1 VFVRVRKDILIRLW
15 ILIGILILAYNALGA
30 RSVDEQVKML
40 AERYRQVE
48 DQLARSIRYASKDES
63 GAATTVRQEW
73 YNGAE
78 DLIKAAVERN
88 DASGRELTEYIPHDL
103 GSDFGWRGLFLLTRK
118 ETPLPHGGMQ
128 VEESRKYFGETEEG
142 NDQLIRELRKSARFK
157 PGEPTDTVHVPDVV
171 VDLSKQNKAEG
182 GAEEFGLG
190 EPHELSAAL
199 RKVGPPQF
207 FDPFA
212 SVKGDSDKFRVIH
225 GSASPDGRFA
235 IAMGLPPGQSNWDAL
250 YEDESYFYENGA
262 RDYDA
267 PNYVV
272 DLTQRKILGETHCNY
287 FGTKRRYNHQQ
298 CILRWSPDSLKF
310 VQLWDDKW
318 SSTECVAGKISPGPK
333 LAGAVDLDKAI
344 GKKTYAFVKKRF
356 DSENGGA
363 GELSLQ
369 INKVSN
375 DGTIDLEASEQCRF
389 GDCRGETIFK
399 VNERLRLSDGPKG
412 PRLEIL
418 KMRRLPNEQ

>member
-1 VFVRVRKDILIRLW
+1 MKRNILIRLW
-15 ILIGILILAYNALGA
+15 VVIGILTIAYNASAA

-48 DQLARSIRYASKDES
+48 DQLTRSIRYTSKDES
-63 GAATTVRQEW
+63 GGATKVRQEW

-118 ETPLPHGGMQ
+118 ETPLPDGGMQ

-142 NDQLIRELRKSARFK
+142 LDQLIRELRKSARFK
-157 PGEPTDTVHVPDVV
+157 PGEPTDTVHVPNVV
-171 VDLSKQNKAEG
+171 VDLSKQNKSEG

-190 EPHELSAAL
+190 EPHELSPAL
-199 RKVGPPQF
+199 RKIGPPQF

-212 SVKGDSDKFRVIH
+212 NVQGDSDKYRVIH

-235 IAMGLPPGQSNWDAL
+235 IAMGLPPGQSSWDAL

-262 RDYDA
+262 RDYDV

-272 DLTQRKILGETHCNY
+272 DLTQRKILGETHCHY
-287 FGTKRRYNHQQ
+287 FGTERRYNHQQ
-298 CILRWSPDSLKF
+298 CILTWAPDSLTF

-333 LAGAVDLDKAI
+333 LAGAVDLDEAI
-344 GKKTYAFVKKRF
+344 GKKTYAFVKKRS
-356 DSENGGA
+356 DSENGA

-369 INKVSN
+369 FKKVSN

-389 GDCRGETIFK
+389 GDCRGQTTFK
-399 VNERLRLSDGPKG
+399 VNERLRLSDDPKG

-418 KMRRLPNEQ
+418 KMRRLPNDQ

>member
-1 VFVRVRKDILIRLW
+1 MKRNILIRLW
-15 ILIGILILAYNALGA
+15 VVIGILTLARNASGA

-48 DQLARSIRYASKDES
+48 DQLARSIRYTSKDES
-63 GAATTVRQEW
+63 GGATTVRQEW

-78 DLIKAAVERN
+78 DLIKAAVERT
-88 DASGRELTEYIPHDL
+88 DASGRQLTEYVPHDL

-118 ETPLPHGGMQ
+118 ETPLPDGGMQ
-128 VEESRKYFGETEEG
+128 VEESRKYLGETEEG

-157 PGEPTDTVHVPDVV
+157 LGEPTDTVHVPNVE
-171 VDLSKQNKAEG
+171 VDLSKEKNRDSV
-182 GAEEFGLG
+182 AEEFGLG

-212 SVKGDSDKFRVIH
+212 NVQGDSDKYRVIH
-225 GSASPDGRFA
+225 GSVSPDGRLA

-262 RDYDA
+262 RDYDV

-272 DLTQRKILGETHCNY
+272 DLTQRKILGETHCHY

-298 CILRWSPDSLKF
+298 CILTWSPDSLTF

-318 SSTECVAGKISPGPK
+318 SSVECVAGKISPGPK
-333 LAGAVDLDKAI
+333 LGAVDLYEAI
-344 GKKTYAFVKKRF
+344 AKKTYAFVKKRS
-356 DSENGGA
+356 DSENGA

-369 INKVSN
+369 IKKVSN

-399 VNERLRLSDGPKG
+399 VTERLRLSDSPKG
-412 PRLEIL
+412 PHLEIL
-418 KMRRLPNEQ
+418 KMRRLPKKE

>member
-1 VFVRVRKDILIRLW
+1 MKRNILIRLW
-15 ILIGILILAYNALGA
+15 VVIGILTLAYNASGA

-48 DQLARSIRYASKDES
+48 DQLARSIRYISKDES
-63 GAATTVRQEW
+63 GGATTVRQEW

-118 ETPLPHGGMQ
+118 ETPLPDGGMQ

-142 NDQLIRELRKSARFK
+142 NDQLVRELRKSARFK
-157 PGEPTDTVHVPDVV
+157 SGETTDTVHVPNVV
-171 VDLSKQNKAEG
+171 VDLSKQNKGEG

-212 SVKGDSDKFRVIH
+212 NVKGDSDKFRVIH

-318 SSTECVAGKISPGPK
+318 SSTECVAGKISPGSK

-389 GDCRGETIFK
+389 GDCRGETIFA
-399 VNERLRLSDGPKG
+399 VGERLRLRETTGGLRVD
-412 PRLEIL
+412 IL
-418 KMRRLPNEQ
+418 NLRRLPNER